1 MDFAKEDQKREAAL
15 AKEQARADKK
25 AAKREKMMNMPSYR
39 LMVGTAKYM
48 DKWFLDPIL
57 GFILPVGVG
66 DALSSVFAFP
76 FIYSVFAWL
85 SRFR

>member
-1 MDFAKEDQKREAAL
+1 MNSM
-15 AKEQARADKK
+15 ADKK

-57 GFILPVGVG
+57 GFILPAGIAVLCWLIYLIISW
-66 DALSSVFAFP
+66 AISLSTWAYDWIVSLF
-76 FIYSVFAWL
+76 
-85 SRFR
+85 